1 MVTLFCGKWRI
12 RQHKKP
18 PDFLTL
24 MITFSPLTRVLW
36 LCNFRGDADRDRAWW
51 SGSSTHFDYAE
62 IAMFDRRL
70 AAPTFQFILFIP
82 ASVHSFWL
90 KYSCKPVLF
99 IRPS

>member
-12 RQHKKP
+12 RPQKKP

-24 MITFSPLTRVLW
+24 MITFSLLTRV
-36 LCNFRGDADRDRAWW
+36 CGCVIFAVTRTGTGRGGVVQAP
-51 SGSSTHFDYAE
+51 TFDYAE

-82 ASVHSFWL
+82 VSVHSFWL